1 MAPRSRK
8 PVDDFARRLDG
19 RGVRAGKRHRAEPT
33 ESEPIRTGRVLANY
47 GIACLVRF
55 GDDAP
60 IRLPIPRHLSAVAGD
75 IVHCDDVCVRAIEP
89 RGAVLAR
96 ADRARSQIL
105 AANIDRVVLVQSA
118 ADPPYRDG
126 FTDRYQVFAA
136 VMGLPLVLAL
146 NKIDRAEPGMV
157 DLARRHEEFDVRVV
171 CVSATNGDGLNE
183 LADAMRTGT
192 SVLSGHSG
200 VGKSS
205 ILARLVPGTDIAVG
219 ELHPTTGRGRQTT
232 TTARAYPFGDG
243 FVIDTPGVRQFS
255 LIGVEP
261 THVVRA
267 FADIAAIAAE
277 CRYRDCLHAG
287 EPNCAV
293 VRAVNDGRL
302 APDRYASYRRIVES
316 LQV

>member
-1 MAPRSRK
+1 M
-8 PVDDFARRLDG
+8 
-19 RGVRAGKRHRAEPT
+19 RAGKRRRAGPVD
-33 ESEPIRTGRVLANY
+33 SEPARTGRVLANY
-47 GIACLVRF
+47 GIQCLVRF
-55 GDDAP
+55 GREAP
-60 IRLPIPRHLSAVAGD
+60 VRLPIPRHLSAVAGD
-75 IVHCDDVCVRAIEP
+75 IVRCDDERVSAIEP

-96 ADRARSQIL
+96 ADRDRSQIL

-126 FTDRYQVFAA
+126 LTDRYQVFAA
-136 VMGLPLVLAL
+136 VMGLPLVLVL
-146 NKIDRAEPGMV
+146 NKIDRAEPGV
-157 DLARRHEEFDVRVV
+157 IDLARRHEVFGVRVV
-171 CVSATNGDGLNE
+171 CASATHGDGVDA
-183 LADAMRTGT
+183 LAALLRDGT

-205 ILARLVPGTDIAVG
+205 ILARLIPGAEIAVG

-293 VRAVNDGRL
+293 ARAVKDGRL

>member
-1 MAPRSRK
+1 MRFEREAP
-8 PVDDFARRLDG
+8 V
-19 RGVRAGKRHRAEPT
+19 
-33 ESEPIRTGRVLANY
+33 
-47 GIACLVRF
+47 
-55 GDDAP
+55 
-60 IRLPIPRHLSAVAGD
+60 RLPIPRHLSAVAGD
-75 IVHCDDVCVRAIEP
+75 IVVCDDEFVREIRP
-89 RGAVLAR
+89 RLAVLAR

-136 VMGLPLVLAL
+136 VMGLPLVLVL
-146 NKIDRAEPGMV
+146 NKIDRAEPGV
-157 DLARRHEEFDVRVV
+157 IDLARRHEAFGVRVV
-171 CVSATNGDGLNE
+171 CVSATHGDGMNE
-183 LADAMRTGT
+183 LAALMREGT

-205 ILARLVPGTDIAVG
+205 ILARLLPESVIVVG
-219 ELHPTTGRGRQTT
+219 EMNATTGRGRQTT

-267 FADIAAIAAE
+267 FADIAAIAAD

-293 VRAVNDGRL
+293 ARAVADGRL
-302 APDRYASYRRIVES
+302 PADRYASYRRIVES
-316 LQV
+316 LHV